1 MTAPASSRQFK
12 KLYFDWDDIYR
23 MPAPALKIWLY
34 HYRKEGKNQTSW
46 MRRETICRNLEISK
60 GSLHTWREWLVQN
73 GWLEKMGE
81 RSSGGEFSIPI
92 FRTCQG
98 DIPSK
103 KADKRQNNDTSKAR
117 TVSEKIRRGKKLNRV
132 GNNQTPSGLKKSDA
146 VRSEKI
152 RQELDCKSS
161 EIVKAVRLE
170 NSPAFSTPNPTPK
183 PSGKENQQLAAKKIE
198 TIAKFATEANPAAI
212 VAEEHWP
219 YLADVFPTLASIPG
233 PMRGPTRDSLV
244 RQAVQSRVRM
254 MDEAQLREAGRLIA
268 EHLLSDLQQEMDRL
282 GRTCPH
288 LDNWPCKAKSVMTTK
303 YTPST

>member
-1 MTAPASSRQFK
+1 MTAPASNRQFK

-60 GSLHTWREWLVQN
+60 GTLHTWREWLVQN

-152 RQELDCKSS
+152 RQELDYKSS
-161 EIVKAVRLE
+161 EIIKAVRLE
-170 NSPAFSTPNPTPK
+170 NRPAFSNPKPTPA
-183 PSGKENQQLAAKKIE
+183 PDGATAKENQQLTAKKIAAIE
-198 TIAKFATEANPAAI
+198 KFAKEANPAAI

-219 YLADVFPTLASIPG
+219 YLVDVFPTLASIPG
-233 PMRGPTRDSLV
+233 PTRDGIV
-244 RQAVQSRVRM
+244 RRAIHSRVRM
-254 MDEAQLREAGRLIA
+254 MDEAQLRDAGRLIA
-268 EHLLSDLQQEMDRL
+268 EHLVSDLQQEMT
-282 GRTCPH
+282 GTIH
-288 LDNWPCKAKSVMTTK
+288 ATA
-303 YTPST
+303 